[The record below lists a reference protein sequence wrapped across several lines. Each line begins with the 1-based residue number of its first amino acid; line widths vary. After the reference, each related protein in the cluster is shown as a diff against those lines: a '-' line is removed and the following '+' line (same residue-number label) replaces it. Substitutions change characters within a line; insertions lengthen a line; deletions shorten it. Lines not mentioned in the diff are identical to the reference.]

1 MFLKVLRAKI
11 HLATVTAVEPD
22 YQGSILIDQQVCR
35 SIGLHEF
42 ESVLVA
48 DLNNGTRHETYVIYG
63 PAGSGIVSVN
73 GAAARLVQPG
83 DKVIIMAF
91 GYVQPSELQ
100 AHTVKIAL
108 MNDRNGIASQ
118 VEHNLDQANVR

>member
-1 MFLKVLRAKI
+1 MFHKMLRCKI
-11 HLATVTAVEPD
+11 HRATITSVDPD
-22 YQGSILIDQQVCR
+22 YQGSILIDRQICR
-35 SIGLHEF
+35 DIGLNEF
-42 ESVLVA
+42 ENVLVA

-63 PAGSGIVSVN
+63 PAGSGVVSVN

-91 GYVQPSELQ
+91 AYLQPNELQ

-108 MNDRNGIASQ
+108 MDEKNGIASR
-118 VEHNLDQANVR
+118 VEHHLDPA